1 MNGQNEIIPAM
12 VIIPWVRVNDNIEVA
27 TLDPQTRQYRLQW
40 YELIKDPAPDWLLP
54 DQKDENDRTE

>member
-40 YELIKDPAPDWLLP
+40 YELIKDPAPD
-54 DQKDENDRTE
+54 